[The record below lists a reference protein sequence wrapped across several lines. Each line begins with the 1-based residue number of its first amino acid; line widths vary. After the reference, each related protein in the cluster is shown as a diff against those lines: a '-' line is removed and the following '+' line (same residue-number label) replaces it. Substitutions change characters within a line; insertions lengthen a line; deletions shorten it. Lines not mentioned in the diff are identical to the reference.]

1 MSKRAFVVRHG
12 YGHFQ
17 GQILLGRALFC
28 IECEIIFTGSSR
40 CPRCTSSETV
50 WPLSE
55 WFRSVRASTVA
66 APRSQPSVDASLP
79 TRQQQKQSA
88 A

>member
-1 MSKRAFVVRHG
+1 MSKRSSVIRHS
-12 YGHFQ
+12 YGQFQ

-28 IECEIIFTGSSR
+28 VECEIIFTDSPR
-40 CPRCTSSETV
+40 CPRCTSGETV

-55 WFRSVRASTVA
+55 WFRSVRPSTVA
-66 APRSQPSVDASLP
+66 APLPHASVDVPLP
-79 TRQQQKQSA
+79 TRQQQKRPA